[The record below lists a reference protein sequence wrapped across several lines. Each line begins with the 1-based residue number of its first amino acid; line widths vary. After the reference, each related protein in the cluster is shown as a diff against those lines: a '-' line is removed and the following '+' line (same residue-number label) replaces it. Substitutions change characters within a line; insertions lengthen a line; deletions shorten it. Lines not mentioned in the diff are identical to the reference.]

1 MDMAGTGEC
10 RWNTPPDENALT
22 GASKEW
28 VQTADQHGNT
38 YYYNTRKQRTADM
51 SVPERGGAKTHA
63 IRKPSSYASLCLCG
77 CCVAQ

>member
-1 MDMAGTGEC
+1 MGMAGTGEC

-38 YYYNTRKQRTADM
+38 YYYNTRKHSEADISM
-51 SVPERGGAKTHA
+51 PCAETRA
-63 IRKPSSYASLCLCG
+63 IRGSSSYARG
-77 CCVAQ
+77 APP